1 MIGVVIMAAL
11 LAFGLF
17 IFVPFMIR
25 RALRQAKE
33 AREFVPELLRKSGLR
48 QDGGT
53 LKGEY
58 RGFPVEAHF
67 GLGFNYGKLIL
78 SGESGWR
85 LLNKME
91 GRNTYY
97 QTLHVQMKAPGAQ
110 IPTIMFKE
118 HTGILRTD
126 QWFMDLVD
134 RRNVELPAIDGLK
147 VGAARVYGTDANF
160 CRQAAADAELRRLIE
175 DWHFTDLRAAGD
187 TVELVLNNNMVMPTF
202 GSRRMARPDFVIEA
216 LDMCARLAELGR

>member
-1 MIGVVIMAAL
+1 MIGVIIMAVL
-11 LAFGLF
+11 MAFGLLV
-17 IFVPFMIR
+17 FVPFMIR
-25 RALRQAKE
+25 RAMRQAKE
-33 AREFVPELLRKSGLR
+33 AREFVPELLRKSGLQ

-85 LLNKME
+85 MLQKME

-97 QTLHVQMKAPGAQ
+97 QTLHVQMKVPGAN
-110 IPTIMFKE
+110 IPTTMFKE
-118 HTGILRTD
+118 HAGLLRTD
-126 QWFMDLVD
+126 QWFMDLVEK
-134 RRNVELPAIDGLK
+134 RNVELPEVDGLK
-147 VGAARVYGTDANF
+147 VGSARVYGTDPEF
-160 CRQAAADAELRRLIE
+160 CRRAAADSELKALIE
-175 DWHFTDLRAAGD
+175 NWHFTDIRAAGD
-187 TVELVLNNNMVMPTF
+187 TVELVLNDNMVMPTF

-216 LDMCARLAELGR
+216 LDMCARLAELGK